1 MATFNE
7 IIDGVYIQIGKIE
20 RDIDKG
26 NVTPETLKRL
36 NDLQEK
42 IENLEKKNQPIEGL
56 DELKAKIETLQNIN
70 LSNYVTKQ
78 ELQEVLP
85 ATGHLL
91 TKTEADEYYLAKSDK
106 PEVPSLEPYETKAH
120 AEETYLKKT
129 DYVAPSGEVVK
140 GPKGDKG
147 EPGERGPKGEDG
159 LPGPKGEAGPIGP
172 VGPKGEAGPIGPVGP
187 KGEDGAQGLQ
197 GIQGERGP
205 KGEDGQA
212 GPQGPIG
219 LTGPQGIQGVPGPK
233 GDQGERGPEGP
244 VGPQGLQGIQGER
257 GQDGQPGPKGDKG
270 ETGERGPKG
279 EDGQPGATGA
289 QGERGPKGDDGA
301 QGIQGPVGPQGLQG
315 IQGVA
320 GPKGEKGEDGKSA
333 YVLWKEQGN
342 EGDVNKFLES
352 LKQGGKDSN
361 IDFDTISDLLTGG
374 YLTDSYNL
382 LGSEMVK
389 NIGSKTVTIKYKT
402 YDIRRPDDT
411 KHPQTLTLRPG
422 QSDRLLSYIWK
433 NDRDF
438 AIVYEDGSSAIRLS
452 RGFMTSDVRVYMN
465 SYKFKEALFKASK
478 VKIPDSDYE
487 IHGFGSPEGVVTAE
501 IGTTYVDK
509 RVTNGALKWIK
520 ESGNGNT
527 GWRVLIGD
535 TGWRTLTSV
544 SKLGNSFVKIR
555 RVNNTVSY
563 QFGGLQWGWFGVVR
577 RGGSGFVKHNSSG
590 DKGARII
597 NPGGIPE
604 GFRSENSLIGSTYK
618 DNGTPYG
625 VWYLGGKSDSNF
637 IQFTFNENIPT
648 DRDLGDIRVSSI
660 SYLTDEPWPTTLP

>member
-42 IENLEKKNQPIEGL
+42 IENLEKNNRPIEGL

-91 TKTEADEYYLAKSDK
+91 TQSEAEQTYLKKSEK

-120 AEETYLKKT
+120 AEETYLKKSE
-129 DYVAPSGEVVK
+129 YVAPSGEVIQGPP

-159 LPGPKGEAGPIGP
+159 LPGPKGE
-172 VGPKGEAGPIGPVGP
+172 
-187 KGEDGAQGLQ
+187 DGAQGSQ

-205 KGEDGQA
+205 KGDDGQPGA
-212 GPQGPIG
+212 QGPIG

-244 VGPQGLQGIQGER
+244 VGPQGLQGIQGEK

-270 ETGERGPKG
+270 EPGERGPKGEDGAQGLQGIQGERGPKG
-279 EDGQPGATGA
+279 EDGQA
-289 QGERGPKGDDGA
+289 GP
-301 QGIQGPVGPQGLQG
+301 QGPVGPQGLQG
-315 IQGVA
+315 IQGVP

-352 LKQGGKDSN
+352 LKQGGKESN
-361 IDFDTISDLLTGG
+361 IDFDTISDLLTGN

-422 QSDRLLSYIWK
+422 QSDRLLSDIWK

-438 AIVYEDGSSAIRLS
+438 AIVYEDGSSAIRPS

-478 VKIPDSDYE
+478 VKILDSDYE
-487 IHGFGSPEGVVTAE
+487 IRGFGSPEGIVTADV
-501 IGTTYVDK
+501 GTTYVDK

-520 ESGNGNT
+520 ETGSGNT

-535 TGWRTLTSV
+535 TGWRTLNSV
-544 SKLGNSFVKIR
+544 SKVGNSFVKIR

-563 QFGGLQWGWFGVVR
+563 QFGGLQWGWFGVGR
-577 RGGSGFVKHNSSG
+577 RNGSGFVRHNSSG

-625 VWYLGGKSDSNF
+625 IWYLGGKSDSNF

-648 DRDLGDIRVSSI
+648 DKDIGDIRVSSI